1 MWYNRVKH
9 ANSRIPRVILGL
21 MGGLFSD
28 KMVECSH
35 SRAGKADSN
44 LMEVRYG
51 KENYW

>member
-1 MWYNRVKH
+1 MWYNRIKH

-35 SRAGKADSN
+35 SRAGKADLN
-44 LMEVRYG
+44 HMEVRYG

>member
-1 MWYNRVKH
+1 MWYNRVKY

-35 SRAGKADSN
+35 SQAGTADSD